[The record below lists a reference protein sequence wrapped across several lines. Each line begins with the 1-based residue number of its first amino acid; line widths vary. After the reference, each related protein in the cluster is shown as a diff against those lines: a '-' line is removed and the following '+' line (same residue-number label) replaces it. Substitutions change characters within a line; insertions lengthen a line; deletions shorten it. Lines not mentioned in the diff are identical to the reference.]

1 MAFQYYALTFLASSK
16 ILSLLS
22 RYLANTYSIQRV
34 LRAILKKVNCFK
46 HSLSKGLIFLVFLLL
61 VGILLA
67 KYYQKKPIKDKNSS
81 LKNPQ
86 ELLAQPQKTEIHSS
100 DGTMTLKMSKKLE
113 KNQSLTYS
121 FFTAPL
127 SGKDTKE
134 QLLFTRTLGSGSEMS
149 ILPNSWSPD
158 RKYVF
163 LKEKDKNGNLNFLVL
178 KASGEFFS
186 NNEQY
191 LDVGI
196 LFIEKKTRYNLYDAT
211 GWASPTFLNI
221 MTVNDASKKGPS
233 YWFDIDA
240 RAFWGHQ

>member
-1 MAFQYYALTFLASSK
+1 MISFK
-16 ILSLLS
+16 NSLLKS
-22 RYLANTYSIQRV
+22 
-34 LRAILKKVNCFK
+34 F
-46 HSLSKGLIFLVFLLL
+46 IFLVLLL
-61 VGILLA
+61 ILGILLV
-67 KYYQKKPIKDKNSS
+67 KYYQKTAIKEQTKN
-81 LKNPQ
+81 LQTPQ
-86 ELLAQPQKTEIHSS
+86 ELLAQPQKTEVHSS

-121 FFTAPL
+121 FFTASL

-149 ILPNSWSPD
+149 IPPNSWSPD

-178 KASGEFFS
+178 KASGEFFA

-191 LDVGI
+191 LDVGT
-196 LFIEKKTRYNLYDAT
+196 LFIEKKTGYNLYDAT

-240 RAFWGHQ
+240 RAFWGH